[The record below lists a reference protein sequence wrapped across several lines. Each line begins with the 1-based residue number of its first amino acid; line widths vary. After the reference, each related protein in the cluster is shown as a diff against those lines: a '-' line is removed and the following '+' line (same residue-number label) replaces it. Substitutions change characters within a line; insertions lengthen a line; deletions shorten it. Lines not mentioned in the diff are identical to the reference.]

1 MRSACRGFRG
11 LQHKGFSL
19 IEIMIVVVIVG
30 ILASIAL
37 PSYRDNVRAS
47 RRADVQRQLV
57 ERSQTLER
65 YFTANGRYVTV
76 AGGNACGGGADPTND
91 FYAVA
96 TVCTDTTF
104 TITATPGGSGL
115 QAADGTQTL
124 TQSGARGGSVN
135 NGSWKF

>member
-1 MRSACRGFRG
+1 MKLSCIASSSSKQR
-11 LQHKGFSL
+11 GFSL
-19 IEIMIVVVIVG
+19 IEIMIVVAIVG
-30 ILASIAL
+30 LLASIVL
-37 PSYRDNVRAS
+37 PSYRNNVIAS

-91 FYAVA
+91 FYAVV